1 MKIAESTVSM
11 TASRSYMQSGSR
23 IKGGAGKSFLDTANS
38 MTGSEEFN
46 SGSDS
51 FERGGKE
58 EGINGE
64 YYPVTYNSLIYTRRN
79 LLQKASAF
87 QYDLFRMIMN
97 RIRGGLS
104 DGNNMHLVTYQ
115 EYEETEFRAL
125 GRAKTEDGR
134 TIDFNIDIMMS
145 RSYMEYMDV
154 STPLIQNALCDPLV
168 INTGAESG
176 NISDQKFMFD
186 LDCDGTEDRISM
198 PGRGSGF
205 LALDKNGDGI
215 INDGNELF
223 GTKSGDGFGD
233 LRAYDSDGNGWID
246 ENDEIFN
253 KLKVWCRGA
262 GGEDILMDLKEA
274 DVGAIFLGS
283 VSTEFTLGGID
294 GIRDGVVR
302 STGFFLKESGG
313 VGTVQHVDLTVEKG
327 DAESINNEDRV
338 QGEDAVRS
346 LTVDRGDSD
355 IAARRQREYSQK
367 LRREKAIARK
377 HEEEK
382 LIRRRFERRQ
392 ELKELRDREFLARH
406 ARNELA

>member
-11 TASRSYMQSGSR
+11 TSSRSYIQSGIR
-23 IKGGAGKSFLDTANS
+23 MKGGSEKSFLDTANS
-38 MTGSEEFN
+38 MIGSEEFN
-46 SGSDS
+46 KSSDS

-58 EGINGE
+58 EGVNGE
-64 YYPVTYNSLIYTRRN
+64 YYPVTYNNLFDTGRS

-104 DGNNMHLVTYQ
+104 GGNNMHLVTYQ
-115 EYEETEFRAL
+115 EYEETEFHAK

-134 TIDFNIDIMMS
+134 TIDFNVDIVMS

-176 NISDQKFMFD
+176 NISDQRFMFD
-186 LDCDGTEDRISM
+186 LDCDGIKDRISM

-223 GTKSGDGFGD
+223 GAKSGDGFGD
-233 LRAYDSDGNGWID
+233 LRKYDSDGNGWID

-253 KLKVWCRGA
+253 KLKVWCKGI

-283 VSTEFTLGGID
+283 VATEFTLGGTD

-313 VGTVQHVDLTVEKG
+313 AGTVQHIDLALEKG
-327 DAESINNEDRV
+327 DAEAKDQEDRV
-338 QGEDAVRS
+338 QGEDVVKA

-392 ELKELRDREFLARH
+392 ELKELRDREFSERRLRGII
-406 ARNELA
+406 